1 MLVIY
6 FQSYGRNDYYDENN
20 NGKLII
26 FLNNNKLDSD
36 AIVEELENRIEL
48 SKQKLINFRICIDN
62 DGYNK
67 IYEVIKFYYKY
78 KQLPTP
84 VAIESLSLYLP
95 SNICQYIGNVMK
107 HELYPQILSTFMEI
121 TKWNEKKD
129 KTINQM
135 INELQK
141 QNKIDDNELK
151 YIRQLIQR
159 TLIFVYKLNCDNNR
173 EHDIDYKQPYPS
185 MENDDISHI
194 TNEVNIDIL
203 YDIYNVHNC
212 FLFTNFNFEQY
223 ATTQFMAD
231 IEKNKKMN
239 VINKLQ
245 INIQMV

>member
-107 HELYPQILSTFMEI
+107 HELYPQISLKFMKI
-121 TKWNEKKD
+121 TKSDRKH
-129 KTINQM
+129 KTINEM
-135 INELQK
+135 INELRQ
-141 QNKIDDNELK
+141 QTKIDDNEFK
-151 YIRQLIQR
+151 YIQQLIQR
-159 TLIFVYKLNCDNNR
+159 TLIFIYGLNCDNNR
-173 EHDIDYKQPYPS
+173 EPEIDYKQS
-185 MENDDISHI
+185 HSAMENDII
-194 TNEVNIDIL
+194 
-203 YDIYNVHNC
+203 DIYNVHNC
-212 FLFTNFNFEQY
+212 FLFMNFNFKQY
-223 ATTQFMAD
+223 DPTEFVVGV
-231 IEKNKKMN
+231 NKSGE
-239 VINKLQ
+239 INE
-245 INIQMV
+245 IN